1 MIPEASQ
8 LFISEKLEAIM
19 FKSMKNSLPSIT
31 PTLSPDAEGQEK
43 AKVEN
48 DKEQGDEASD
58 TYDTTQWTKK
68 WETIV
73 PGLKKM
79 LALVIKEESLIDT
92 ALDVIREQCIEKP
105 AQFSEA
111 MDGLPF
117 PTPLK
122 LAALFAYWVHTHATF
137 AQKAIEQDPA
147 ISPILSEAFHW

>member
-1 MIPEASQ
+1 M
-8 LFISEKLEAIM
+8 
-19 FKSMKNSLPSIT
+19 PSIT
-31 PTLSPDAEGQEK
+31 PTLSADAEGQEK

-73 PGLKKM
+73 PGLRKM
-79 LALVIKEESLIDT
+79 LVLVIKEESLIDT

-105 AQFSEA
+105 AQFREA
-111 MDGLPF
+111 MDGLPSDEGVGL
-117 PTPLK
+117 TLK
-122 LAALFAYWVHTHATF
+122 LAALFAYWLHIHATF
-137 AQKAIEQDPA
+137 AQKAIKQDPA

>member
-1 MIPEASQ
+1 
-8 LFISEKLEAIM
+8 M
-19 FKSMKNSLPSIT
+19 FKSMQDSLPSIT
-31 PTLSPDAEGQEK
+31 PTLSPSADAEGQEK
-43 AKVEN
+43 AEAEN

-58 TYDTTQWTKK
+58 TYDTKQWTKK

-73 PGLKKM
+73 PMLKKTF
-79 LALVIKEESLIDT
+79 ALVIKEESLIDT

-122 LAALFAYWVHTHATF
+122 LAALFAYWLHIHATF